1 MTTAPFDTRIG
12 IRASILPGYL
22 DCQLRAAVTVL
33 GSDFREHGYEIAR
46 PRSNI
51 GALFGSGM
59 HGGGEAALKELMLA
73 GSMMPL
79 SAIEDAS
86 ITAFRARHAEE
97 VEYESDLVMDEDS
110 PTIDAAE
117 AQLRRAARQWRA
129 DVLESANPIAV
140 ESYVEADLLPG
151 VKLTGHADLLHLDGQ
166 GTRRR
171 LRDLKTS
178 RRKQTGAKFQSQIGA
193 YSLLFRSEGYETT
206 DAQIDHLR
214 RVPISK
220 PQPPMEME
228 PLEVEACEQI
238 AHSTL
243 TDFATKAL
251 AFRDDGDPSRFLVNP
266 ASMLCSPRFCRA
278 FGSAVCP
285 ATRRT

>member
-33 GSDFREHGYEIAR
+33 GSDFREHGYEIRR

-59 HGGGEAALKELMLA
+59 HGGGETALKELMLA
-73 GSMMPL
+73 GSLMPL

-86 ITAFRARHAEE
+86 IEAFRARHADE
-97 VEYESDLVMDEDS
+97 VQYDGELVMDEDS

-129 DVLESANPIAV
+129 DVLERAQPIAV
-140 ESYVEADLLPG
+140 ESYVEADLIPG

-166 GTRRR
+166 EDRRI

-178 RRKQTGAKFQSQIGA
+178 RRKQHGTKFQSQIGA

-206 DAQIDHLR
+206 GAQIDHLR
-214 RVPISK
+214 RAPLAK
-220 PQPPMEME
+220 PQPAMEME

-243 TDFATKAL
+243 KDFATKAL
-251 AFRDDGDPSRFLVNP
+251 AFRADGDPSSFLVNP
-266 ASMLCSPRFCRA
+266 ASQLCSQKFCRA
-278 FGSAVCP
+278 WGTAVCP
-285 ATRRT
+285 ATRGR

>member
-1 MTTAPFDTRIG
+1 MKLPDNRIR

-22 DCQLRAAVTVL
+22 DCQLRAAVAVL
-33 GSDFREHGYEIAR
+33 GSDFREHGHTIAR
-46 PRSNI
+46 PKSNI

-59 HGGGEAALKELMLA
+59 HGGGEAALTELMLR
-73 GSMMPL
+73 GSTMPL

-86 ITAFRARHAEE
+86 IAAFRARHAEE
-97 VEYESDLVMDEDS
+97 VEHDGDLVMDDDS

-117 AQLRRAARQWRA
+117 ASLRRAARQWRL
-129 DVLESANPIAV
+129 DVLESAHPIAV
-140 ESYVEADLLPG
+140 ESYVEADLVPG

-166 GTRRR
+166 RDRRT

-178 RRKQTGAKFQSQIGA
+178 RRKQTGTKFQSQIGA
-193 YSLLFRSEGYETT
+193 YSLLFRSEGYEVT

-214 RVPISK
+214 RVPIAK
-220 PQPPMEME
+220 PLPAMEME
-228 PLEVEACEQI
+228 PLEVEACESI
-238 AHSTL
+238 AHSTV

-251 AFRDDGDPSRFLVNP
+251 AFREDGDSSRFLVNP

-278 FGSAVCP
+278 WGSAVCP
-285 ATRRT
+285 ATRNR